1 MLFVRS
7 LLLASPK
14 LPRSRVDSDLGPRAR
29 DSHRPPR
36 RALRGPGRDKT
47 SLVIFCQSTFE
58 IQTFPN
64 GVVSA
69 APPIGSRLNHA
80 ARACPLMNMETAHN
94 YFLTYYSCCYNFIIV
109 WGLNPRD
116 YKLIWSPWCN
126 YVSALGLEMASL
138 DRRYC
143 TRPPSLSVRLS
154 ALCHQSSPTIDQLI
168 PNTSLTI
175 TFISNIVSCLIKSYM
190 IVCAFIY
197 NRKCLRWE
205 YIAVRLLLYV
215 FMSKCISS

>member
-14 LPRSRVDSDLGPRAR
+14 LPWSRVDSDLGPRAR

-138 DRRYC
+138 DLRYC

-154 ALCHQSSPTIDQLI
+154 ALCAISRVQQSISWFLI
-168 PNTSLTI
+168 HH
-175 TFISNIVSCLIKSYM
+175 
-190 IVCAFIY
+190 
-197 NRKCLRWE
+197 
-205 YIAVRLLLYV
+205 
-215 FMSKCISS
+215 